1 MSAHSEAV
9 FESQDLVVQ
18 RQPSCGNDSDFWIT
32 FNGLEA
38 RAPTGGGF
46 IQRDGAGALHVL
58 SLKDDWFQTFDPQ
71 PVLDL
76 IIMYKPAGARL
87 ILFGSSMGAF
97 AAIAF
102 SGRLQAD
109 LVLVGG
115 PQVFVDVDE
124 TFDLRWSARWRAI
137 KDLGALRLPDARQ
150 GMTERALYLVFY
162 DPWTREDRGH
172 ARLLAGM
179 RNVRLFRL
187 PAAGHPV
194 FYHLMDLGLWVAF
207 MQAALAKDFEAIDG
221 LLRVYRRTRKKSY
234 AYVCT
239 LGMILRERGSYLKA
253 ATIYERAS
261 ATRPDLHR
269 AFTHRRDALAM
280 AGDLAGATQA
290 ARAAVDAIRGR
301 QDHWQI
307 YLDLVHVLEA
317 QKRYDE
323 IEIVYERAVE
333 ELPHHPDAYA
343 ALADFREVLNRKP
356 EEALNLW
363 RKACALAP
371 DNGGY
376 RLRLQAADL
385 QDAGREPG

>member
-1 MSAHSEAV
+1 MSISEIV
-9 FESQDLVVQ
+9 FESDELVVQ
-18 RQPSCGNDSDFWIT
+18 RQPGCGNDRDFWIT

-38 RAPTGGGF
+38 RAPTGSGF
-46 IQRDGAGALHVL
+46 IQRDGAGALHVI

-76 IIMYKPAGARL
+76 IEVHKPAGARI

-102 SGRLQAD
+102 SRRLQAD

-115 PQVFVDVDE
+115 PQVLVDVDHA
-124 TFDLRWSARWRAI
+124 FDLRWRERWRAI
-137 KDLGALRLPDARQ
+137 KDRGELRLPDARQ
-150 GMTERALYLVFY
+150 GMAQSTLYLVFY

-172 ARLLAGM
+172 AQLLWGL

-207 MQAALAKDFEAIDG
+207 MQAALTKDFDAIEG
-221 LLRVYRRTRKKSY
+221 LLRVYRHTRMKSY

-253 ATIYERAS
+253 ASIYDRAS
-261 ATRPDLHR
+261 AMRPDLHR

-290 ARAAVDAIRGR
+290 ARAAVDAISGR
-301 QDHWQI
+301 HDHWQI

-317 QKRYDE
+317 QKRYDD
-323 IEIVYERAVE
+323 IEIVYERAVR
-333 ELPHHPDAYA
+333 ELPRHPDAHA

-356 EEALNLW
+356 QEALDLW
-363 RKACALAP
+363 RRACALAP
-371 DNGGY
+371 DNPGY
-376 RLRLQAADL
+376 RLRLEAADRH
-385 QDAGREPG
+385 DAEAEPT